1 MKKETSASA
10 QELNK
15 SSSSKKKD
23 YVEINIPKF
32 SFKNGN
38 INYFLVIA
46 LIVLGF
52 IGGMLTN
59 KVLYLQDALK
69 NAKSES
75 PTNNIAAANALPQAA
90 PTLAPKVDVAVGHLP
105 TLGNENAKV
114 TVVEFSDF
122 QCPFCKQFEDDT
134 YSQLYDTYIKTNKIK
149 FAYRQYPLVT
159 IHPNAQKSAE
169 ASECANEQGK
179 FWDYHDL
186 VFKNQSSWSA
196 LAAADAANSFTDLAG
211 QLGMDTTQFKSCLDS
226 DKYKP
231 TVDSDAADGS
241 KAGVDG
247 TPTFFINGWRLVGA
261 QPFAQI
267 QQLIEQ
273 ELKK

>member
-261 QPFAQI
+261 QPFAQL